1 MANKIKYGLSEVHVA
16 FATDSGWDTP
26 VAIPGA
32 VNLSVEPQG
41 SDNPFYADNDIYFNQ
56 KASTG
61 YSGTLEMALLPD
73 SVKAQM
79 FGDYVDSSGKY
90 VENAQGVP
98 KSFALMFQVEGD
110 ESARRTVYYDVT
122 ASRSNDENS
131 TTEDTIT
138 PGTETIDVTIKNH
151 EFTIGTGSSAVKIKV
166 PRTVCHAEDSEYAT
180 FFSAVVPPASAP
192 SA

>member
-16 FATDSGWDTP
+16 FATENGWGTP
-26 VAIPGA
+26 AAIKGA

-61 YSGTLEMALLPD
+61 YSGTLEVALLPD
-73 SVKAQM
+73 AIKAEM
-79 FGDYVDSSGKY
+79 FGDYIDSNGKY

-98 KSFALMFQVEGD
+98 KKFALMFQVEGD

-122 ASRSNDENS
+122 ASRPNDDNA
-131 TTEDTIT
+131 TAEDTIT
-138 PGTETIDVTIKNH
+138 PGTETIDITITNH
-151 EFTIGTGSSAVKIKV
+151 EFSIGQGSSAVTVKV
-166 PRTVCHAEDSEYAT
+166 PRTVCHTGDAEYTT
-180 FFSAVVPPASAP
+180 FFDAVVLPASAP
-192 SA
+192 TA